1 MSGKGHIEQM
11 EDQNYGA
18 WKSKDGRSNN
28 QNIREARQDLS
39 SKSNGKNGSDI
50 REVCSDR
57 IRTEQNISGTPCIAF
72 VLKPA
77 LNR

>member
-39 SKSNGKNGSDI
+39 SKSNRKNGSDI
-50 REVCSDR
+50 
-57 IRTEQNISGTPCIAF
+57 
-72 VLKPA
+72 
-77 LNR
+77 